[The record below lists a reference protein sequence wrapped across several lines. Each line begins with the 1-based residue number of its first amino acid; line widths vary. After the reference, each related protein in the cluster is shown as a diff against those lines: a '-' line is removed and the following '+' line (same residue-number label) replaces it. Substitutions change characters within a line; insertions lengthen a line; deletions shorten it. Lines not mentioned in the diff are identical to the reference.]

1 MPTPVITR
9 AFLPIAVLTVALA
22 VSACEPHTAQ
32 RGAMPDVDVIASIQP
47 QKSTRADVE
56 RALGSPSSV
65 NLFGEETWMYIGEE
79 TEQLAFL
86 ERNIN
91 ERSVLIIHFNKDGI
105 VEDVE
110 SHGLE
115 QSRAVEPVERTTPTV
130 GKKLTVIEQ
139 LMGNLNRF
147 GKAGKKN

>member
-1 MPTPVITR
+1 MPAPVITR

>member
-9 AFLPIAVLTVALA
+9 AFLPVAVLTVALSL
-22 VSACEPHTAQ
+22 SACEPRTAQ
-32 RGAMPDVDVIASIQP
+32 RGAMPDVDVIAAIQP

-56 RALGSPSSV
+56 RAL
-65 NLFGEETWMYIGEE
+65 GEETWMYIGEE

-86 ERNIN
+86 ERDIN
-91 ERSVLIIHFNKDGI
+91 ERSVLIIRFNKDGI

-115 QSRAVEPVERTTPTV
+115 ASRTVEPVERTTPTV

-147 GKAGKKN
+147 GKIGQQK

>member
-1 MPTPVITR
+1 
-9 AFLPIAVLTVALA
+9 
-22 VSACEPHTAQ
+22 
-32 RGAMPDVDVIASIQP
+32 MPDVDVIAAIQP

-86 ERNIN
+86 ERDIN
-91 ERSVLIIHFNKDGI
+91 ERSVLIIRFNKDGI

-115 QSRAVEPVERTTPTV
+115 ASRTVEPVERTTPTV

-147 GKAGKKN
+147 GKIGQQK